1 MSYLSSHSQEIR
13 GLLDALGISH
23 KGVTG
28 FRLLVEPDQLV
39 RVQVERLI
47 AADEIGE
54 LTEWILKHDLK
65 AEQLDD

>member
-1 MSYLSSHSQEIR
+1 MNYLSGHSQEIR

-23 KGVTG
+23 EGVTG

-39 RVQVERLI
+39 RVQVERLV
-47 AADEIGE
+47 AADEIAE
-54 LTEWILKHDLK
+54 VTEWILKHDFK

>member
-1 MSYLSSHSQEIR
+1 MKYLTGHSQEIR

-23 KGVTG
+23 KAVTG
-28 FRLLVEPDQLV
+28 VRLIVEPDQLV
-39 RVQVERLI
+39 RVQVERLV

-54 LTEWILKHDLK
+54 VTEWILKHGVK

>member
-1 MSYLSSHSQEIR
+1 MNYLSGHSQEIR

-23 KGVTG
+23 EGVTG

-39 RVQVERLI
+39 RVQVERLV

-54 LTEWILKHDLK
+54 VTEWILKHDFK

>member
-1 MSYLSSHSQEIR
+1 MSYLTGCSQQIL

-28 FRLLVEPDQLV
+28 FHLLVEPNQVV
-39 RVQVERLI
+39 RVQIERLVT
-47 AADEIGE
+47 ADEIGE
-54 LTEWILKHDLK
+54 VTEWILKHGIK